1 MPISV
6 KSEGCKVIQNVA
18 HCSNLDIPELALNAL
33 PDVPQP
39 DALRHSAQ
47 LGLCQNTRVY
57 IAYAG
62 VHVAVAKLLFFPMC
76 QLVRSLVSCLYA
88 I

>member
-1 MPISV
+1 MPVSV
-6 KSEGCKVIQNVA
+6 TSEGSKVIQYVA

-39 DALRHSAQ
+39 DLLHHSAQ
-47 LGLCQNTRVY
+47 LGLWQSMRLH

-62 VHVAVAKLLFFPMC
+62 LHVAVAKLLFFPM
-76 QLVRSLVSCLYA
+76 Y
-88 I
+88 